1 MSLKAIVID
10 DERMARTLLKGMIE
24 ELRPELSVV
33 ELCADLPSGI
43 QAIHK
48 HQPDLV
54 FLDIEMPGH
63 SGLEILTFLNE
74 KDIQFSIIF
83 TTAYNQYAVQAF
95 KLSALDYLLK
105 PVTASDLE
113 TAIDRFYKHRTNFGG
128 LAALKENWQ
137 VEGVKKIAI
146 NTVNSVRFVAI
157 SDILYLKADGAYTQ
171 FLLVDESL
179 ITSSKGLKHYEEIL
193 QEQQQFMRC
202 HKSYLVNLSYVK
214 EYVKSDGGYLLL
226 TNTQQIAISTEKV
239 NEMLKRIGSLKK

>member
-1 MSLKAIVID
+1 MNLKAIVID

-63 SGLEILTFLNE
+63 SGLEILTFLND

-113 TAIDRFYKHRTNFGG
+113 AAIDRFIKHRNNFGS
-128 LAALKENWQ
+128 LAALKENLNG
-137 VEGVKKIAI
+137 EGAKKIAI
-146 NTVNSVRFVAI
+146 NTVNSVRFVDI
-157 SDILYLKADGAYTQ
+157 SKILYLKADGAYTQ
-171 FLLVDESL
+171 FLLADESL
-179 ITSSKGLKHYEEIL
+179 ITASKGLKHYEEIL
-193 QEQQQFMRC
+193 IEQQQFMRC
-202 HKSYLVNLSYVK
+202 HKSYLVNLSYVN

-226 TNTQQIAISTEKV
+226 ANNQQIAISTEKV

>member
-1 MSLKAIVID
+1 
-10 DERMARTLLKGMIE
+10 MARTLLKGMVE
-24 ELRPELSVV
+24 ELRPDITVV

-63 SGLEILTFLNE
+63 SGLEILTFFSE

-113 TAIDRFYKHRTNFGG
+113 AAIDRFIKHRNNFGG
-128 LAALKENWQ
+128 MAALKENLQ
-137 VEGVKKIAI
+137 SEGAKKIAI

-171 FLLVDESL
+171 FLLSDESL
-179 ITSSKGLKHYEEIL
+179 ITASKGLKHYEEIL
-193 QEQQQFMRC
+193 LEQTQFMRC

-226 TNTQQIAISTEKV
+226 SNGQQIAISSEKV
-239 NEMLKRIGSLKK
+239 AEMLKRIGSLKR

>member
-43 QAIHK
+43 KAIHK

-63 SGLEILTFLNE
+63 SGLEILSFLNE

-105 PVTASDLE
+105 PVTANDLE
-113 TAIDRFYKHRTNFGG
+113 QAIDRFTKNNNRVQDFTSF
-128 LAALKENWQ
+128 KENFSQ
-137 VEGVKKIAI
+137 EGAKKLAI
-146 NTVNSVRFVAI
+146 NTVNSVRFVDLSQI
-157 SDILYLKADGAYTQ
+157 IYIKADGAYTQ
-171 FLLVDESL
+171 FLLTDESL

-193 QEQQQFMRC
+193 MEQEQFMRC
-202 HKSYLVNLSYVK
+202 HKSYLVHLSYVK
-214 EYVKSDGGYLLL
+214 EYVKTDGGYLLL
-226 TNTQQIAISTEKV
+226 NNNQQIAISTEKV
-239 NEMLKRIGSLKK
+239 NEMLKRISLLKK